1 MYAANPMIAVTR
13 DYARA
18 VSTWRRAVWLSMILL
33 LGQYSRGSR
42 VGFMVSL
49 LEPLILVGGLYVFR
63 GLFKG
68 NLPNYGTSL
77 FLFYASGFLPYYVF
91 LRISSRA
98 RATSLGPRSRLP
110 GLTSLDI
117 YIATIALNALIWIVM
132 MVAIFWCMWLYG
144 IEQARPAS
152 IVNCTLPILLF
163 IALGAGVGMINNV
176 INRFIPFWNRFY
188 GIATRGLAFMS
199 GVMMIVDMQ
208 PLWLRAWSIANPLSH
223 GVEWF
228 RLGVYGRYPHN
239 SLDPTYLVEWT
250 LIVLFLGMIVD
261 RAALRLLSRD

>member
-1 MYAANPMIAVTR
+1 MIAATR
-13 DYARA
+13 DYAIA
-18 VSTWRRAVWLSMILL
+18 VSNWRRSVWLSMILL

-42 VGFMVSL
+42 VAFLIAL
-49 LEPLILVGGLYVFR
+49 LEPIIVIGGLYIFR

-68 NLPNYGTSL
+68 NTANYGTSL

-91 LRISSRA
+91 LRVSSRA
-98 RATSLGPRSRLP
+98 RATSVGPRSSLP

-117 YIATIALNALIWIVM
+117 YIAAIALNALIWIGM
-132 MVAIFWCMWLYG
+132 MVVIFWCMWIYG

-152 IVNCTLPILLF
+152 MVDCTLPILLF

-176 INRFIPFWNRFY
+176 INRFITFWTRFY
-188 GIATRGLAFMS
+188 AILTRGLVFMS
-199 GVMMIVDMQ
+199 GVIMIVDLQ
-208 PLWLRAWSIANPLSH
+208 PLWMRAFSIANPLSH

-239 SLDPTYLVEWT
+239 SLDPAYLVKWA
-250 LIVLFLGMIVD
+250 LIALFIGLIVD
-261 RAALRLLSRD
+261 RAMLRWLDKT